1 MYLYQQITQQLS
13 SQIEQGIYGPGE
25 KLPSIRKL
33 RRQHHVSVATIQQV
47 FNLLEAQRLVEAK
60 PKSGFY
66 VRQLPTIGVGLAEQP
81 ETMSLPLDVN
91 INDEATSILQKCDQA
106 EFMDLG
112 IAFPAPEFL
121 PTKQLQQIISRLVR
135 QQIRELMQVHF
146 PPGLLKLRHQ
156 ICQRL
161 VEMGCSLTK
170 DQIVIT
176 NGCQEA
182 LSLCLRA
189 VAKPGDTIAIE
200 TPTFVGILQLIEA
213 LGMKALEVPTHP
225 QDGISLD
232 ALAFALDQWPV
243 KACALVPSFNN
254 PLGSNMPDDK
264 RQELIRLVEAKNIP
278 VIEDDLFG
286 DLHFS
291 QQRPR
296 PLKVFDRQGLVLYCS
311 SVSKSIS
318 PGLRVGWISPGR
330 YQRDIEHLKSF
341 TSVSTSSLAQNVVA
355 EFMST
360 GGYERHLRQLR
371 LQLAKQ
377 VQLFTYEIIQT
388 FPKGTST
395 TRPNGGYILWVQLP
409 EKIDAT
415 VMFED
420 ALKKQIGILPG
431 HLFSASGKYKNF
443 FRVNCAIPWGD
454 KTQQAIRELAHIA
467 HSLMR

>member
-1 MYLYQQITQQLS
+1 MYLYQRIAQQLTT
-13 SQIEQGIYGPGE
+13 QIEQGTYGPGE
-25 KLPSIRKL
+25 RLPSIRRL
-33 RRQHHVSVATIQQV
+33 SRQHQVSIATIQQV
-47 FNLLEAQRLVEAK
+47 FNLLEDQRLVEAK

-66 VRQLPTIGVGLAEQP
+66 VRQISTVGVQLTEQ
-81 ETMSLPLDVN
+81 TDTVSLPLDVN
-91 INDEATSILQKCDQA
+91 INDQATSILQRCDEA
-106 EFMDLG
+106 EFVDLG

-121 PTKQLQQIISRLVR
+121 PTKQLQKIISRLVKKH
-135 QQIRELMQVHF
+135 IRELMQVHF

-189 VAKPGDTIAIE
+189 VAKSGDTIAIE

-213 LGMKALEVPTHP
+213 LGMTALEIPTHP
-225 QDGISLD
+225 QQGISLE
-232 ALAFALDQWPV
+232 ALAFALDKWQV

-254 PLGSNMPDDK
+254 PLGSNMPDEK
-264 RQELIRLVEAKNIP
+264 RQELVRLVEAKNIP

-311 SVSKSIS
+311 SVSKSVS
-318 PGLRVGWISPGR
+318 PGLRVGWVSPGR

-341 TSVSTSSLAQNVVA
+341 TSVSASSLAQNIVA

-377 VQLFTYEIIQT
+377 IQLFSYAIIQT
-388 FPKGTST
+388 FPKGTSI

-409 EKIDAT
+409 EKIDASE
-415 VMFED
+415 MFEE
-420 ALKKQIGILPG
+420 ALKKKIGILPG

-443 FRVNCAIPWGD
+443 FRINCAIPWDD

-467 HSLMR
+467 YLLMR